1 MRALSSFL
9 LHVPGP
15 GEEISNASVR
25 QANHCT
31 PSDGLTITETEIRR
45 RGQAFVPDKLDFCED
60 FSSVSFFFLSLMSFG
75 SDLEPIVLSGDDS
88 RLYI

>member
-15 GEEISNASVR
+15 GEEISKDSVR
-25 QANHCT
+25 LASHCT
-31 PSDGLTITETEIRR
+31 PSDRLTITITEIRR

-60 FSSVSFFFLSLMSFG
+60 FSSVSYFSLTYEF
-75 SDLEPIVLSGDDS
+75 
-88 RLYI
+88 R